1 VTVSVPA
8 VTVSVPAVTPVVTP
22 VVTGLVGR
30 GAPNLFGVLGN
41 EVFACSVLVA
51 RRLCNGLS
59 ILGNYSNTGAYTGA
73 DTGADSCGTTG
84 ADTGADSTNA
94 NSTKL
99 VISRSCG

>member
-1 VTVSVPA
+1 MSVPA

-59 ILGNYSNTGAYTGA
+59 ILGNYSNTGA